1 MFEMLTKSPE
11 ILSMKHVSE
20 EGYTAYAT
28 LQVAIALVSGDL
40 ERLIDNVRELVGEV
54 NFRYESTPES
64 TWVVLTWLRFHTDD
78 EELD

>member
-1 MFEMLTKSPE
+1 MKKNFLMFKILTKLPG

-28 LQVAIALVSGDL
+28 LQVAITLVSGDL

-64 TWVVLTWLRFHTDD
+64 LLGGAD
-78 EELD
+78 LA